1 MSLCPAQISHGLTWN
16 RNRVCAIISRH
27 SYGRCCKHSVQFT
40 QLIGLL
46 IPFATE
52 VEIVTCA
59 CIRVMYGARVLAI
72 YVRIIFILFVMND
85 AHISDE

>member
-1 MSLCPAQISHGLTWN
+1 
-16 RNRVCAIISRH
+16 
-27 SYGRCCKHSVQFT
+27 VQFT